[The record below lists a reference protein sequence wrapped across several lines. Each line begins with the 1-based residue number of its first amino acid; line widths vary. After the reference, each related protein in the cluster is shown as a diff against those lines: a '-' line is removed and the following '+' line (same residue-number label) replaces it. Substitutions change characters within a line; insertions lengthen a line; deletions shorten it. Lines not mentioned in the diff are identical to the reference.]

1 MVYVIFKVAFKFYRV
16 NATIKVFLFYCIVFY
31 CILLCFIVLYCI
43 IFHCIFL
50 YCIVLYYISLYF
62 FVLYCIVLY
71 FIVFYWFLIR
81 VGTVPSCIL
90 ELLCGHLCLQCSFQ
104 TKFE

>member
-31 CILLCFIVLYCI
+31 CVLLYCIVLYFI
-43 IFHCIFL
+43 VFF
-50 YCIVLYYISLYF
+50 CIVLYYISLYF

-71 FIVFYWFLIR
+71 FIVFYWFVIR
-81 VGTVPSCIL
+81 VGTVLSCIL